1 MREIFPRAFIKGS
14 TYAVAGAS
22 MAGASWAHASSARE
36 RLRLSVSPG
45 VIGVRAKQKELLHY
59 VIKHG
64 FAAMIS

>member
-1 MREIFPRAFIKGS
+1 
-14 TYAVAGAS
+14 

-45 VIGVRAKQKELLHY
+45 VIGVRAEQKELLHY